1 MFYDF
6 MWRKS
11 FAPGNCWPG
20 VGGGGGGGEEGG
32 NADCILKNLEIYT
45 APDQHFKIQMLN
57 LRMSWEN
64 LCPNLSFTV
73 ENKMGNSRKRR

>member
-6 MWRKS
+6 MWRKR

-20 VGGGGGGGEEGG
+20 VGGEEGG

-45 APDQHFKIQMLN
+45 ASDQHFKIQMLN

-64 LCPNLSFTV
+64 LGPNLSFTV
-73 ENKMGNSRKRR
+73 ENKMGNSRKRG